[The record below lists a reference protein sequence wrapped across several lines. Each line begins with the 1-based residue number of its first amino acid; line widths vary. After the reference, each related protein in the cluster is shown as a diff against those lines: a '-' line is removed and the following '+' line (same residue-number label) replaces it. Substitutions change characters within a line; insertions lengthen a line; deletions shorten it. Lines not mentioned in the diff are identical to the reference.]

1 MLSQSRQRDRHALAV
16 AHASHSTNAAR
27 PNVAQPVPEAKLHS
41 TPKRAS
47 PASFRNVLGQA
58 CAQGDGGMHEGHH
71 REGVGGVQRGDD
83 AALGGMRVDV
93 RQEGE

>member
-16 AHASHSTNAAR
+16 AHASLRTSVAR
-27 PNVAQPVPEAKLHS
+27 PNVAQPVPKAKLHS

-71 REGVGGVQRGDD
+71 REGAGGVQGGDD
-83 AALGGMRVDV
+83 AALGGMRVDGGG
-93 RQEGE
+93 EGE